1 MTTSRKQEANRRRG
15 ASGQEATG
23 RQEAEVARQ
32 EAGGARQ
39 EDERRRRQRD
49 NQLANKGQTGGDGAS
64 IVSGFVERT
73 RGGSSGATRG
83 VMTSRGTR
91 GEREERCQQT
101 RGDGVLKAGGT
112 SIL

>member
-1 MTTSRKQEANRRRG
+1 MDKRRRG
-15 ASGQEATG
+15 VK
-23 RQEAEVARQ
+23 RQRLRVKRQ
-32 EAGGARQ
+32 GGARQ
-39 EDERRRRQRD
+39 EDERQRRQRE

-64 IVSGFVERT
+64 KVSGFVERT
-73 RGGSSGATRG
+73 RGGGSGATRG